1 MNTFN
6 FDYSLKKIN
15 YLRHKYLKLTGKSKK
30 PTIHRFVAEYH
41 AEQWENIDFLMNLLI
56 QNINTLNNN
65 IKNKNTEIDSNNQDD
80 IRGNQVLKKFL
91 PYMTAYYMLLQYQD
105 ENIVESQD
113 ANIDVSEDD
122 LD

>member
-15 YLRHKYLKLTGKSKK
+15 YLRHKYLKLAGKSKK
-30 PTIHRFVAEYH
+30 PTIHKFVAEYH

-56 QNINTLNNN
+56 QNVNILNNN
-65 IKNKNTEIDSNNQDD
+65 IKNKNTEIDSDNHDD
-80 IRGNQVLKKFL
+80 IRSSQVLKKFL
-91 PYMTAYYMLLQYQD
+91 PFMTVYYMLLQHHD
-105 ENIVESQD
+105 ENIVESIS
-113 ANIDVSEDD
+113 ANEDD